1 MASTTSFHEASP
13 GANPGAAGMPPPGP
27 PGTLA
32 ATSIA
37 PNLMINQI
45 LKQAP
50 AGDAST
56 AALMY
61 YYQHMAEKCWGLNS
75 PPGSDASSTTSNP
88 RTSSV
93 DIITGKKKTYFFGII
108 ISIFSCEKSLLV
120 LLGVLTPLEL
130 GL

>member
-93 DIITGKKKTYFFGII
+93 DIISGKKKHILDIVFFH
-108 ISIFSCEKSLLV
+108 FSCEKLMLV
-120 LLGVLTPLEL
+120 LGLLRPLEL

>member
-1 MASTTSFHEASP
+1 MLLVGLSLYTANIYSP
-13 GANPGAAGMPPPGP
+13 AIVV
-27 PGTLA
+27 LLCK
-32 ATSIA
+32 SIKVIEKMD
-37 PNLMINQI
+37 NLMISQI

-93 DIITGKKKTYFFGII
+93 DIISGKKKHILNIVFFH
-108 ISIFSCEKSLLV
+108 FSCEKLMLV
-120 LLGVLTPLEL
+120 LGLLRPLEL